1 MKVKHS
7 KYKNTGILFELL
19 TRQITSETIKG
30 ETPKA
35 INVLKKFFN
44 KNTQLL
50 KEYQIYNTLLNQK
63 YKDSNKATILLET
76 CLEAHKEVNKSI
88 LRREKFNL
96 VKEIK
101 KVYNAEDFFN
111 AKIDNYKVLASTYVL
126 LENQAN
132 PIVLTNSKV
141 TIVEHITGNA
151 LPNKPKTEMVMEE
164 YEKFDQST
172 RLLTYKILLEKFN
185 EKYTDLS
192 NNQKVLLKEYVYNV
206 SNSPKLKAF
215 VNEEIN
221 TVKSQLSHLADKV
234 VDPVVKIK
242 INEVTNLLQPLCK
255 KSSVHDDNIINLLN
269 YYELVNELD
278 SVHGKA

>member
-1 MKVKHS
+1 MKIKHS

-35 INVLKKFFN
+35 INILRKFFG

-63 YKDSNKATILLET
+63 YKDTNKATILLET
-76 CLEAHKEVNKSI
+76 CLETHKEINKSI

-101 KVYNAEDFFN
+101 KHYNSEDFFN
-111 AKIDNYKVLASTYVL
+111 AQIDNYKILASTYTI

-132 PIVLTNSKV
+132 PIILTNSKV
-141 TIVEHITGNA
+141 TLVEHITGNSF
-151 LPNKPKTEMVMEE
+151 PNKPKTEMVMEE
-164 YEKFDQST
+164 YEKFDKST

-192 NNQKVLLKEYVYNV
+192 NNQKILLKEYVYNV

-215 VNEEIN
+215 VNEEIVS
-221 TVKSQLSHLADKV
+221 VKSQLSYLVNKI

-242 INEVTNLLQPLCK
+242 INEIANLIQPLCK

-269 YYELVNELD
+269 YYELINELNNI
-278 SVHGKA
+278 HGKA

>member
-50 KEYQIYNTLLNQK
+50 KEYQIYNTLLSQK

-111 AKIDNYKVLASTYVL
+111 AKIDNYKILASTYIL

-141 TIVEHITGNA
+141 TIVEHIMGNA

-164 YEKFDQST
+164 YEKFDKST

-192 NNQKVLLKEYVYNV
+192 SNQKVLLKEYVYNV

-221 TVKSQLSHLADKV
+221 TVKSQLSYIADKV

>member
-76 CLEAHKEVNKSI
+76 CLEAHKEINKSI

-221 TVKSQLSHLADKV
+221 TVKSQLSNLAGKV

>member
-1 MKVKHS
+1 MKIKHS

-35 INVLKKFFN
+35 INVLRKFFN

-50 KEYQIYNTLLNQK
+50 KEYQIYSTLLNQK

-76 CLEAHKEVNKSI
+76 CLDAHKEINKSL

-111 AKIDNYKVLASTYVL
+111 AKIDNYKILASTYIL

-141 TIVEHITGNA
+141 TIVEHIIGAT

-164 YEKFDQST
+164 YEKFDKST

-185 EKYTDLS
+185 EKYTNLS
-192 NNQKVLLKEYVYNV
+192 DSQKTLLKEYVYNV
-206 SNSPKLKAF
+206 SNSPKLKSF
-215 VNEEIN
+215 VNEEIVS
-221 TVKSQLSHLADKV
+221 VKSQLSHLVDKV

-242 INEVTNLLQPLCK
+242 INEVANILQPLCK

>member
-50 KEYQIYNTLLNQK
+50 KEYQIYNTLLSQK

-111 AKIDNYKVLASTYVL
+111 AKIDNYKILASTYIL

-141 TIVEHITGNA
+141 TIVEHIMGNA

-164 YEKFDQST
+164 YEKFDKST

-185 EKYTDLS
+185 ERYTDLS
-192 NNQKVLLKEYVYNV
+192 SNQKVLLKEYVYNV

-221 TVKSQLSHLADKV
+221 TVKSQLSHIADKV